1 MQNEVWILTQI
12 CHAIS
17 VLASLQTKRNE
28 RNTQPWVPVCAHSFS
43 SELNVRSVHR
53 KGSSY
58 ISTVAEFSSTTNV
71 FKSLFH
77 PRAKAAKARLKAR
90 AKQIQKQDQSSP
102 LERESVIIIKAEGSG
117 RNSFTVIFVSG
128 SRFDAKTSGCR
139 NESLII
145 FCALFSGF
153 FNT

>member
-17 VLASLQTKRNE
+17 VVLPLQNKRNE

-71 FKSLFH
+71 FKRLFH
-77 PRAKAAKARLKAR
+77 PRAKAAKARLKAKANTKAR
-90 AKQIQKQDQSSP
+90 PEQP

-117 RNSFTVIFVSG
+117 RNSFTVILVSG
-128 SRFDAKTSGCR
+128 SHFDAKTSGCR

-145 FCALFSGF
+145 YVHYSLAFS
-153 FNT
+153 TPK